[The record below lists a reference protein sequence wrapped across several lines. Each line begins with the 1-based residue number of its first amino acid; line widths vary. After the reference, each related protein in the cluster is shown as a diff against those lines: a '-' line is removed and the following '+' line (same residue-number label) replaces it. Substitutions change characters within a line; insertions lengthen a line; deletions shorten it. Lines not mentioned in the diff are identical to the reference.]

1 MFLVPTYVAP
11 SAIHGLGVFAA
22 APIAKG
28 TPIWRF
34 DPAIDKVVPQDVVAA
49 LPEVPR
55 RFFETYAY
63 LSPDIPGGYV
73 VNGDDARFLNHDDDP
88 NTDNSGPVTLAA
100 RDIAAGEEIT
110 CDYTVCCLEERD
122 GPLARRLEP
131 AES

>member
-1 MFLVPTYVAP
+1 MFLVPTYVAQ

-34 DPAIDKVVPQDVVAA
+34 EPAVDKVVPEEVVAS

-73 VNGDDARFLNHDDDP
+73 LNGDDARFLNHDDSP

-110 CDYTVCCLEERD
+110 CDYLVCCLEERE